1 MGSIGGRCICGWKI
15 CRINKEVEEEEGKTI
30 EMRRRE
36 NSKNCGGGG
45 GK

>member
-1 MGSIGGRCICGWKI
+1 MGSIGGRCICGWNK
-15 CRINKEVEEEEGKTI
+15 CRINEEVEEEEGKTI

-36 NSKNCGGGG
+36 NSKNCRGGG